1 MPQAAQDRPTK
12 PLLQAQAAAGLGPTR
27 QSRWPCRAP
36 LGGLAPRGPLG
47 KAAALCRKALQPAGS
62 AGPERPRRPVRT
74 TPGPRVRN
82 GRRVT
87 DAEATAAPPTSSGVT
102 RPPPP
107 EGPSSPLEAQPRAGR
122 GAGGPGVQLC
132 PPQRSASAPPCQMSR
147 PSKRDSVPGR
157 GPNPSSTGAA
167 RSRRLQREGT
177 RRTWPGPRSRP
188 SPRSRVGEAHGGER

>member
-1 MPQAAQDRPTK
+1 MPQAARDRPTK

-74 TPGPRVRN
+74 TPGPRVRS

-102 RPPPP
+102 RPPRRTVLALGSSAPGGTRSGRSRGP
-107 EGPSSPLEAQPRAGR
+107 ALPTPALCECTPMPNVTSEQTRQCAWEGPQPL
-122 GAGGPGVQLC
+122 VH
-132 PPQRSASAPPCQMSR
+132 
-147 PSKRDSVPGR
+147 
-157 GPNPSSTGAA
+157 

-188 SPRSRVGEAHGGER
+188 SPKSRVGGAHGGEC